1 MMSPQDVIQ
10 GQRQTTV
17 RNVAASPATAAGGKY
32 NRDDR
37 RRNTHNEV
45 LNNLRLPVTMILFL
59 IIIFCIVLGH
69 DVQLVGTCL
78 EINLWL
84 FSKK

>member
-10 GQRQTTV
+10 GQRQTAV

-45 LNNLRLPVTMILFL
+45 LKNPKLPITIILF
-59 IIIFCIVLGH
+59 
-69 DVQLVGTCL
+69 
-78 EINLWL
+78 E
-84 FSKK
+84 

>member
-1 MMSPQDVIQ
+1 MLLVNDISLIISNSAVSGQFYVMMSPQDVIQ

-45 LNNLRLPVTMILFL
+45 LKNPILPVTMILF
-59 IIIFCIVLGH
+59 
-69 DVQLVGTCL
+69 
-78 EINLWL
+78 
-84 FSKK
+84 

>member
-1 MMSPQDVIQ
+1 MLLVNDVSLIISNSAVSGQFYVMMSPQDVIQ

-45 LNNLRLPVTMILFL
+45 LNNPRLPVTMILF
-59 IIIFCIVLGH
+59 
-69 DVQLVGTCL
+69 
-78 EINLWL
+78 
-84 FSKK
+84 

>member
-1 MMSPQDVIQ
+1 MLLVNDVSLIISNSAVSGQFYVMMSPQDVIQ

-45 LNNLRLPVTMILFL
+45 LKNP
-59 IIIFCIVLGH
+59 
-69 DVQLVGTCL
+69 
-78 EINLWL
+78 
-84 FSKK
+84 

>member
-45 LNNLRLPVTMILFL
+45 LIPNPKLPITIILF
-59 IIIFCIVLGH
+59 
-69 DVQLVGTCL
+69 
-78 EINLWL
+78 E
-84 FSKK
+84 